1 MNELCR
7 FYEPNL
13 TLFAEG
19 ELRDDDVRTRLE
31 THLLQCPDCREWLE
45 DYRAFTQNLQLEL
58 GSSEDSSERDFVR
71 TDMDFE
77 LATLGSVGSGDS
89 TRIDKI
95 MMRVRR
101 QRRPATRFLPRFLSA
116 AACLVALLLA
126 GLFWMSREESRS
138 DFSATSMQPISVS
151 HRSTLQPVTAHSEI
165 GAPVEIISWLL
176 GESPE
181 AKSRD
186 RRDDVQLLGVSRK
199 YGRDEDGEWFL
210 IASST
215 GSTEGSG
222 LPVRWVMTARL
233 SEEFLDPVGG
243 GWTFLVPDRST
254 DLTDSGIPDGAIPLR
269 RLNLRDAPIDG
280 EVYSAADGERKHYR
294 IMVVPDERGLSDDR
308 YYRPVS
314 TLPGGGLTGR
324 GAFQEGRRLLSY

>member
-45 DYRAFTQNLQLEL
+45 DYRAFTQNIQLEL

-77 LATLGSVGSGDS
+77 LATLGSVGSCDS

-95 MMRVRR
+95 MTRVRR

-126 GLFWMSREESRS
+126 GLFWMSRKESRS
-138 DFSATSMQPISVS
+138 DFSVIYKP
-151 HRSTLQPVTAHSEI
+151 
-165 GAPVEIISWLL
+165 
-176 GESPE
+176 
-181 AKSRD
+181 
-186 RRDDVQLLGVSRK
+186 
-199 YGRDEDGEWFL
+199 
-210 IASST
+210 
-215 GSTEGSG
+215 
-222 LPVRWVMTARL
+222 
-233 SEEFLDPVGG
+233 
-243 GWTFLVPDRST
+243 
-254 DLTDSGIPDGAIPLR
+254 
-269 RLNLRDAPIDG
+269 
-280 EVYSAADGERKHYR
+280 
-294 IMVVPDERGLSDDR
+294 
-308 YYRPVS
+308 
-314 TLPGGGLTGR
+314 
-324 GAFQEGRRLLSY
+324 